1 VPDPVR
7 GELIFRGECMACHT
21 MDGYRSMRKLM
32 KGRDSKGI
40 SNMLNV
46 LHDYREDSPYR
57 VFMPPLVGTQAEVE
71 ALADYLTV
79 KVAEK
84 PAK

>member
-1 VPDPVR
+1 
-7 GELIFRGECMACHT
+7 
-21 MDGYRSMRKLM
+21 MDGYRSMRKLL
-32 KGRDSKGI
+32 KGRDRKGI

-57 VFMPPLVGTQAEVE
+57 VFMPPLVGTQSEVE